1 MPTPDFM
8 VKAKI
13 GAKYRNGRSLRRTP
27 LVILPQK
34 GPVNQD
40 QKSGGKHQN
49 ADSIDPVHH
58 SQVEI
63 PGLMSAFGFKD
74 FYKVG

>member
-1 MPTPDFM
+1 M
-8 VKAKI
+8 
-13 GAKYRNGRSLRRTP
+13 
-27 LVILPQK
+27 LPPK

-40 QKSGGKHQN
+40 QESSSKHQN

-74 FYKVG
+74 LYKVV

>member
-1 MPTPDFM
+1 
-8 VKAKI
+8 
-13 GAKYRNGRSLRRTP
+13 

-40 QKSGGKHQN
+40 QKAGGKHQN

-63 PGLMSAFGFKD
+63 AGLVSTFGFKD
-74 FYKVG
+74 FYKVE

>member
-1 MPTPDFM
+1 MP
-8 VKAKI
+8 
-13 GAKYRNGRSLRRTP
+13 P
-27 LVILPQK
+27 LTILPPK

-49 ADSIDPVHH
+49 ADSIDSVHH

-63 PGLMSAFGFKD
+63 AGLVSPFGFKD
-74 FYKVG
+74 FYKVV

>member
-1 MPTPDFM
+1 M
-8 VKAKI
+8 
-13 GAKYRNGRSLRRTP
+13 
-27 LVILPQK
+27 LPQK

-40 QKSGGKHQN
+40 QKTGGKHQN

-63 PGLMSAFGFKD
+63 AGLVSPFGFKD
-74 FYKVG
+74 FHKVF